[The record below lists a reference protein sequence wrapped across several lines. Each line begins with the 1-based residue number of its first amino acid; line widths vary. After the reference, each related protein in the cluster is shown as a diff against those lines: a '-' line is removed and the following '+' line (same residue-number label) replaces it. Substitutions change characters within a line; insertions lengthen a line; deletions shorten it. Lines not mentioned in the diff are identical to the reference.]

1 MPVFAVKCWDIAQLP
16 VHNIGTVIKKGNT
29 EIREYVPKQPPGVL
43 RDESEESTEQ
53 NLNIWTAVQSTE
65 LAKCFLTYCTIVT
78 EDEES
83 NTRHSL
89 WRLG

>member
-53 NLNIWTAVQSTE
+53 NLNI
-65 LAKCFLTYCTIVT
+65 
-78 EDEES
+78 
-83 NTRHSL
+83 
-89 WRLG
+89 